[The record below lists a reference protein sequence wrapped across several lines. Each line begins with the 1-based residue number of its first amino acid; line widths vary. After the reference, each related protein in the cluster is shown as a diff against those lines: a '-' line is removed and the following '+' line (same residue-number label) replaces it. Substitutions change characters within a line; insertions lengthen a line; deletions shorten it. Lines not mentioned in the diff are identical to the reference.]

1 MSGES
6 EDEEAYEWMWAHL
19 LWQKKHLRLEEFAS
33 MEKNVRLAY
42 IASEELVMKYPLN
55 ATERLAKGFL
65 VKK

>member
-6 EDEEAYEWMWAHL
+6 EDEYAYEWMWAHL
-19 LWQKKHLRLEEFAS
+19 LWQKKHLRMEEFAS

-42 IASEELVMKYPLN
+42 IASEELAMKSPLN

>member
-42 IASEELVMKYPLN
+42 IASEELVMKSPLN

>member
-6 EDEEAYEWMWAHL
+6 EEEDAYEWMWAHL
-19 LWQKKHLRLEEFAS
+19 LWQKKHLRMEEFAS

-42 IASEELVMKYPLN
+42 IASEELARKSPLN
-55 ATERLAKGFL
+55 ANERLAKGFL